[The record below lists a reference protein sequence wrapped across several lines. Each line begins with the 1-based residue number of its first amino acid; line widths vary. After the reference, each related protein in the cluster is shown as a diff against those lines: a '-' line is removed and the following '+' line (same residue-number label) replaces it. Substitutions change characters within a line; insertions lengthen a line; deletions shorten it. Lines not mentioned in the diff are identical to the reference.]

1 MRSMVLEADDLSIG
15 YGSRIVA
22 EDISFTVHQG
32 DYLAI
37 VGENGAGKTTLMRTI
52 LGLQKPI
59 RGSLSF
65 GKEFSSE
72 KIGWLPQQKET
83 QKDFP
88 ASVHEVILSGCR
100 TDSRRIFYQKA
111 ERERAEK
118 AMEALGISDL
128 CNCSYRKL
136 SGGQKQRVLL
146 ARALCSSDGLM
157 MLDEPVTG
165 LDPETSRLMYSLI
178 HQINQDGQT
187 ILMITHD
194 LSAGLKDAT
203 HVLHMGERC
212 TFCVCGKGRAHAVD

>member
-1 MRSMVLEADDLSIG
+1 
-15 YGSRIVA
+15 
-22 EDISFTVHQG
+22 
-32 DYLAI
+32 
-37 VGENGAGKTTLMRTI
+37 MRTI
-52 LGLQKPI
+52 LGLQNPS

-100 TDSRRIFYQKA
+100 NDSRRIFYQKA

-128 CNCSYRKL
+128 CKSTNL
-136 SGGQKQRVLL
+136 NHSGGLL
-146 ARALCSSDGLM
+146 ARACCRSDWLR

-212 TFCVCGKGRAHAVD
+212 TFCVCGKGHAHAAD